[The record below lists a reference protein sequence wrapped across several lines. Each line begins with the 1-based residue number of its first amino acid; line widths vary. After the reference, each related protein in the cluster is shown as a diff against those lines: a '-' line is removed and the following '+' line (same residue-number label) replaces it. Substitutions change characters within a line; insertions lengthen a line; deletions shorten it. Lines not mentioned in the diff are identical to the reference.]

1 MSWAVAVCVDLTCVM
16 AARERQRDKQL
27 GITARRL
34 SWPTV
39 VLAGGVL
46 LSLAANLAQ
55 AQPTAWGRIVA
66 AVPPAAFLVAVS
78 MIERR
83 AARRPRPAAARDG
96 EASAPGRP
104 SPVPDAGDEARDGG
118 DEALLAAARRAAA
131 EHQDQHGQPITRD
144 ALRARLGV
152 SNQAAS
158 ELLRQLRAG
167 EGQPPDAPRRLTRLA
182 GAPGGRL
189 RCARA

>member
-1 MSWAVAVCVDLTCVM
+1 M
-16 AARERQRDKQL
+16 AARERQRDKQA
-27 GITARRL
+27 GIPARRL

-55 AQPTAWGRIVA
+55 AQPTGWGRIVA

-83 AARRPRPAAARDG
+83 AARRPRPAAGEDG
-96 EASAPGRP
+96 AAGEPSAPGRP
-104 SPVPDAGDEARDGG
+104 SPLPVVGDEAQDGG

-158 ELLRQLRAG
+158 ELLRQLRGG
-167 EGQPPDAPRRLTRLA
+167 EGLPP
-182 GAPGGRL
+182 GVS
-189 RCARA
+189 RAA

>member
-1 MSWAVAVCVDLTCVM
+1 M
-16 AARERQRDKQL
+16 AARERQRDKQA
-27 GITARRL
+27 GIPARRL
-34 SWPTV
+34 SWPTL

-55 AQPTAWGRIVA
+55 AQPDAWGRIVA

-83 AARRPRPAAARDG
+83 AARRPRPIAGQAGGAG
-96 EASAPGRP
+96 EPSAPGRP
-104 SPVPDAGDEARDGG
+104 SPVPAGG
-118 DEALLAAARRAAA
+118 DEALLVAARRAAA

-158 ELLRQLRAG
+158 ELLRQLRADQG
-167 EGQPPDAPRRLTRLA
+167 HPPDA
-182 GAPGGRL
+182 
-189 RCARA
+189 RAA